1 MTEAEQSQPL
11 ATEHILVAL
20 DTSPNS
26 TAALMAAA
34 ELAAALHMEL
44 RGLFVEDI
52 NLLHLCGLPFGLE
65 IGSFTAK
72 PRRLEQAQLER
83 DFRIQATV
91 LRKTMADIA
100 GQQRVSWSFKVVRGV
115 VTQEVLNA
123 GSSAHMVSLGRIGRT
138 PGKKIGSTA
147 QALVRNTRR
156 PVIVQMRKPLEGP
169 FLAAY
174 IGDESSEHT
183 LQFAIQLAL
192 SRKGRLDV
200 MLLNQSDE
208 KRAEITQQLAESD
221 IESNVY
227 SARSSSAI
235 TGVFGQFTL
244 GTVLLPATAAE
255 WLDEMET
262 NVIVVP

>member
-11 ATEHILVAL
+11 AAEHILVAL

-26 TAALMAAA
+26 TAALTAAA

-44 RGLFVEDI
+44 RGLFVEDV

-72 PRRLEQAQLER
+72 PRRLERAQLER

-91 LRKTMADIA
+91 LRKSMADIA
-100 GQQRVSWSFKVVRGV
+100 GQQRVSWSFKVVRGL
-115 VTQEVLNA
+115 VTQELLNA

-156 PVIVQMRKPLEGP
+156 PVIVQMRKPLAGP

-174 IGDESSEHT
+174 VGDESSENT
-183 LQFAIQLAL
+183 LQFAIQLAV
-192 SRKGRLDV
+192 SRNSRLDV

-208 KRAEITQQLAESD
+208 KKEEITQQLARHA
-221 IESNVY
+221 IESKVF
-227 SARSSSAI
+227 SARSSNAI
-235 TGVFGQFTL
+235 IDIFSQVTL
-244 GTVLLPATAAE
+244 GTVLLPASAAE
-255 WLDEMET
+255 WLDEMDT

>member
-1 MTEAEQSQPL
+1 MTEVEQNQPL
-11 ATEHILVAL
+11 AGEHILVAL

-115 VTQEVLNA
+115 VAQEVLNA
-123 GSSAHMVSLGRIGRT
+123 GSSAHMVSLGRTGRT

-156 PVIVQMRKPLEGP
+156 PVIVQMHKPLEGP

-174 IGDESSEHT
+174 TGDEPSDNT
-183 LQFAIQLAL
+183 LRLAMQLAL
-192 SRKGRLDV
+192 ARRSRLDV

-208 KRAEITQQLAESD
+208 KKAEIAQQLAEKE
-221 IESNVY
+221 IESNLY
-227 SARSSSAI
+227 SMHSSSTIVSA
-235 TGVFGQFTL
+235 FSQFTL
-244 GTVLLPATAAE
+244 GTVLLPATAAA
-255 WLDEMET
+255 WLDEMKT